1 MRGGVTVRQFYLSAI
16 ALLLLHKSLAAQPL
30 PAGKLRYLRPARDG
44 WTSECS
50 FSIAKRDNGWSIASV
65 TERGQVRLTLETSYG
80 PNDTL
85 AASVLT
91 LRNGDKES
99 VAIAAL
105 KDGVA
110 RVKLPE
116 QPPKKLDVPL
126 GVIVTSAPDWTDT
139 LLLCTRYDH
148 AAAGKQTF
156 SALWYH
162 TEQPVQLLKLSIERQ
177 GYDTIQRDGK
187 DVKLARFTIQLR
199 GNSQYAAWA
208 TMDGSMVR
216 LIPLPAKAKQRSG
229 LILEGYEKSGA
240 TDLASP

>member
-1 MRGGVTVRQFYLSAI
+1 M
-16 ALLLLHKSLAAQPL
+16 AAQPL
-30 PAGKLRYLRPARDG
+30 PAGKLRYLRPAGDG
-44 WTSECS
+44 WTSECV
-50 FSIAKRDNGWSIASV
+50 FTIAKRDNGGSIASV
-65 TERGQVRLTLETSYG
+65 TEHGQLRLTLETSYG
-80 PNDTL
+80 PKDAL
-85 AASVLT
+85 ATSVLT

-99 VAIAAL
+99 VAIVAV

-110 RVKLPE
+110 RVQLPE
-116 QPPKKLDVPL
+116 QPLKKLEISP

-139 LLLCTRYDH
+139 LLLFARYDH
-148 AAAGKQTF
+148 AAADKQTF

-162 TEQPVQLLKLSIERQ
+162 PEQPVQLLKLSIERH

-208 TMDGSMVR
+208 TRDGTMVR

-240 TDLASP
+240 ADLASP

>member
-1 MRGGVTVRQFYLSAI
+1 MLQAPS
-16 ALLLLHKSLAAQPL
+16 AAQPL
-30 PAGKLRYLRPARDG
+30 PAGKLRYLHPAGDG
-44 WTSECS
+44 WANECL
-50 FSIAKRDNGWSIASV
+50 FTIAKRDNGWSIASV

-80 PNDTL
+80 SKDIL

-99 VAIAAL
+99 IAITTA

-110 RVKLPE
+110 RVQLPE
-116 QPPKKLDVPL
+116 QPVKKLDVPS

-139 LLLCTRYDH
+139 LLLCARYDH
-148 AAAGKQTF
+148 AAGGKQSF
-156 SALWYH
+156 LALWYH
-162 TEQPVQLLKLSIERQ
+162 PEQPVQLLKLSIERN

-208 TMDGSMVR
+208 TMDGTMVR
-216 LIPLPAKAKQRSG
+216 LIPLPAKGKQRSG
-229 LILEGYEKSGA
+229 LILEGYEKSSA
-240 TDLASP
+240 VDLASR